1 MTKYIL
7 AYHGGSM
14 PQTPEDGAK
23 VMKAW
28 NDWMGTLGKSL
39 VDGGNPTGK
48 SRIIAPGGKVAEGGG
63 ANAVSGYS
71 IIEASNLDDAVEL
84 AKGCPQI
91 SAGGSIEI
99 GELVTM

>member
-1 MTKYIL
+1 MTKYL
-7 AYHGGSM
+7 LSYHGGSM
-14 PQTPEDGAK
+14 PETPQEGEK

-48 SRIIAPGGKVAEGGG
+48 SKTIAPGGKVADGGG
-63 ANAVSGYS
+63 SNAVSGYS
-71 IIEASNLDDAVEL
+71 ILEAASLDDAVTL
-84 AKGCPQI
+84 ARGCPQI

-99 GELVTM
+99 GELVSM